1 MGHFPTF
8 SLKWSLLNIHLYFL
22 CDEQGGN
29 FLLVRAGTMKAWIFE
44 SFSAS
49 GMRQVHMF
57 LHEQRPCPQGTS
69 CCRGGTQHRRPSP
82 LEIVLGWPII
92 KKSFACLKPPGRD
105 KVLNTY
111 SWPFPKFNALLKII
125 NTWWN
130 GHHHFTQPRFPQT
143 VTPKIINWK
152 TMRIN
157 HSNISFMGGIY
168 YEKWKT
174 SVEFSNNWLLAEF
187 VLSAARVAPEGVGRA
202 VAVEESKEIVE
213 CSGQSHDLV
222 ECWLGRQIQRDTL
235 KTALQCLSLP
245 TLATPTDTEGRDKDN
260 TLSGLAVLPCCRKR
274 IRSQQ
279 SPLEQSCSEKCR
291 IWNLQ
296 YCSEPGWV
304 NGRRER
310 ATNTGWSKE
319 TVNCNFLLADPKI
332 SKSVKTQ
339 WFLGSLYREVLVF
352 FKSVRCVEFC
362 LLKNFQFIATYKAWT
377 LKNSLTFIQTL

>member
-22 CDEQGGN
+22 CDEQGGQLSFGSSGDYEGLNLRKLFGLGDEASPHVPAWTTTLSSGN
-29 FLLVRAGTMKAWIFE
+29 FLLQRGHPTYVGGHPHWKLFLVDRLSKRA
-44 SFSAS
+44 
-49 GMRQVHMF
+49 
-57 LHEQRPCPQGTS
+57 L
-69 CCRGGTQHRRPSP
+69 
-82 LEIVLGWPII
+82 PI
-92 KKSFACLKPPGRD
+92 LKPAGRD

-202 VAVEESKEIVE
+202 VAVEESKK
-213 CSGQSHDLV
+213 SS
-222 ECWLGRQIQRDTL
+222 W
-235 KTALQCLSLP
+235 
-245 TLATPTDTEGRDKDN
+245 
-260 TLSGLAVLPCCRKR
+260 VLWA
-274 IRSQQ
+274 RS
-279 SPLEQSCSEKCR
+279 PF
-291 IWNLQ
+291 
-296 YCSEPGWV
+296 G
-304 NGRRER
+304 
-310 ATNTGWSKE
+310 
-319 TVNCNFLLADPKI
+319 
-332 SKSVKTQ
+332 
-339 WFLGSLYREVLVF
+339 
-352 FKSVRCVEFC
+352 
-362 LLKNFQFIATYKAWT
+362 
-377 LKNSLTFIQTL
+377 